1 MRVRV
6 AGAAGAIVTLVAVGL
21 AFGGGPRHG
30 QGGRTA
36 EPVPR
41 QSSIAPAPS
50 PIPSPSGTASGSAP
64 ANQAAGARS
73 QSGVQGTQASSPPK
87 PDPAALGLPLRAAFY
102 YPWFPEGWSQQG
114 LTPFTH
120 YHPTLGWYDS
130 SRAVVRQQIAA
141 MQYGNIQAGIASWWG
156 QGSRTDQGMAGLLA
170 DTTGTGFRWAVYYEP
185 EGQGDPS
192 VSQLQADLAYL
203 NGRYASDPGY
213 LRLNGRFVVFVY
225 AQSADGCNMA
235 DRWKQA
241 NTVGAYIVLKVF
253 EGYAACSSQP
263 DAWHQYA
270 PAGAADSQAGQSF
283 SISPGFFKANELM
296 PRLARDPARWA
307 QNVRDM
313 VASRAPFQLVTT
325 FNEWGEGTAVESATE
340 WATASGYGAYLDA
353 LHAYR

>member
-1 MRVRV
+1 
-6 AGAAGAIVTLVAVGL
+6 
-21 AFGGGPRHG
+21 
-30 QGGRTA
+30 
-36 EPVPR
+36 
-41 QSSIAPAPS
+41 
-50 PIPSPSGTASGSAP
+50 
-64 ANQAAGARS
+64 
-73 QSGVQGTQASSPPK
+73 
-87 PDPAALGLPLRAAFY
+87 LGLPLRAAFY

-130 SRAVVRQQIAA
+130 SRTVVRQQIAA

-156 QGSRTDQGMAGLLA
+156 QGTRTDQGMAGLLA

-241 NTVGAYIVLKVF
+241 NTMGAYIVLKVF